1 MYNNI
6 LVLFIEHISNRYVIK
21 NFIVVITP
29 DGRLI
34 SSENTTETQQVTLD
48 IQTDDKQNVSSQ
60 LDLDLHSDESLE
72 ED

>member
-1 MYNNI
+1 M
-6 LVLFIEHISNRYVIK
+6 LL